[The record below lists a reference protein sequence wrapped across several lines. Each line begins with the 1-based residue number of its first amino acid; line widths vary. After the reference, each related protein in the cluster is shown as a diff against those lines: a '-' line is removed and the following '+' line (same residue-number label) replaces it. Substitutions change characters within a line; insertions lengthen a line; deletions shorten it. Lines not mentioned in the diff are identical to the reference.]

1 MDREYLKSED
11 FWEYQ
16 RRLAELLSDL
26 ILSYESSSNFE
37 GWKAALD
44 IAQKVLKF
52 PMSQADGDANK
63 LIQLNVL
70 TSLEKHATNRL
81 RRRLL
86 ANGLKAE

>member
-16 RRLAELLSDL
+16 QQLAELLNDI
-26 ILSYESSSNFE
+26 ILSYEKSSNLE
-37 GWKAALD
+37 GWKASLD
-44 IAQKVLKF
+44 MAQKVLKF
-52 PMSQADGDANK
+52 PKSQTGGITNK
-63 LIQLNVL
+63 LIELNVL

-86 ANGLKAE
+86 ASGIETE